1 MILTFYNRSLFAI
14 QRNVASWVALR
25 FFYILTGHT
34 LADEH
39 AVAAA
44 LQRLAKRQAARQY
57 SAQNTGGY
65 QGHNWDDL
73 FKKMDFNQEND
84 SAPYNHD
91 EFISVGDEFSDPW
104 ARDVGKVPRSA
115 QKPHDRHA
123 SANATFETFI
133 NHDQRAASKG
143 HGHMG
148 WFDKTADQVALSTV
162 DAQHAEGKSI
172 HIDLRR
178 QYGVSQE
185 VKSEEKTSGVEVRT
199 PSVSREEY
207 NRHMKL
213 ISEKISEEKLRLQ
226 RQLQQ
231 YPRLP
236 RPPPSRPSPGTK
248 KVVSHKRMIR

>member
-1 MILTFYNRSLFAI
+1 M
-14 QRNVASWVALR
+14 ALS
-25 FFYILTGHT
+25 FFFILTGHT

-57 SAQNTGGY
+57 SAQNTSAY

-104 ARDVGKVPRSA
+104 VRDVGKAPRSA

-133 NHDQRAASKG
+133 NHDQRPASKG

-148 WFDKTADQVALSTV
+148 WLDKTAGQVALSTV
-162 DAQHAEGKSI
+162 DAQHAEEKSI

-178 QYGVSQE
+178 QYSVSQE
-185 VKSEEKTSGVEVRT
+185 VKSEEKTSGVEVKT

-213 ISEKISEEKLRLQ
+213 ISEKLSQEKLRLQ
-226 RQLQQ
+226 KQLQQ

-236 RPPPSRPSPGTK
+236 RPPPSRPSPGTR
-248 KVVSHKRMIR
+248 KVVSHKRMMR

>member
-1 MILTFYNRSLFAI
+1 MRTFYNRSLFAM
-14 QRNVASWVALR
+14 QRNLASWVALS
-25 FFYILTGHT
+25 FFVILTGNT

-39 AVAAA
+39 AVATA
-44 LQRLAKRQAARQY
+44 LQRLAKRQAERQY
-57 SAQNTGGY
+57 SAQNTSGY
-65 QGHNWDDL
+65 RSHNWDDL

-104 ARDVGKVPRSA
+104 ARYVGKASRSA
-115 QKPHDRHA
+115 QKAHDRHA

-133 NHDQRAASKG
+133 NHDQRPASKG
-143 HGHMG
+143 NGHVG
-148 WFDKTADQVALSTV
+148 WFDKTADQVSLSTV
-162 DAQHAEGKSI
+162 DAQRAEEKSI
-172 HIDLRR
+172 HIELRR
-178 QYGVSQE
+178 QYGGTQE
-185 VKSEEKTSGVEVRT
+185 VKSEEKTSGVEVKT

-226 RQLQQ
+226 KQLQQ

-248 KVVSHKRMIR
+248 KVVSHKRMMR

>member
-1 MILTFYNRSLFAI
+1 MRTFYDRSLFAI
-14 QRNVASWVALR
+14 QRNLASWVALS
-25 FFYILTGHT
+25 FFFILTGHT

-57 SAQNTGGY
+57 SAQNTSAY

-104 ARDVGKVPRSA
+104 VRDVGKAPRSA

-133 NHDQRAASKG
+133 NHDQRPASKG

-148 WFDKTADQVALSTV
+148 WLDKTAGQVALSTV
-162 DAQHAEGKSI
+162 DAQHAEEKSI

-178 QYGVSQE
+178 QYSVSQE
-185 VKSEEKTSGVEVRT
+185 VKSEEKTSGVEVKT

-213 ISEKISEEKLRLQ
+213 ISEKLSQEKLRLQ
-226 RQLQQ
+226 KQLQQ

-248 KVVSHKRMIR
+248 KVVSHKRMMR

>member
-1 MILTFYNRSLFAI
+1 
-14 QRNVASWVALR
+14 
-25 FFYILTGHT
+25 
-34 LADEH
+34 
-39 AVAAA
+39 
-44 LQRLAKRQAARQY
+44 
-57 SAQNTGGY
+57 
-65 QGHNWDDL
+65 
-73 FKKMDFNQEND
+73 MDFNQEND
-84 SAPYNHD
+84 ATPYNHD
-91 EFISVGDEFSDPW
+91 EFISVGDEFCDPW

-133 NHDQRAASKG
+133 NHDQRPASKG

-162 DAQHAEGKSI
+162 DAQHAEEKSI

-178 QYGVSQE
+178 QYSVSQE
-185 VKSEEKTSGVEVRT
+185 VKSEEKTSGVKVKT

-213 ISEKISEEKLRLQ
+213 ISEKLSEEKLRLQ
-226 RQLQQ
+226 KQLQQ

-248 KVVSHKRMIR
+248 KVASHKRMMR

>member
-1 MILTFYNRSLFAI
+1 M
-14 QRNVASWVALR
+14 ALS
-25 FFYILTGHT
+25 FFFILTGHR

-57 SAQNTGGY
+57 SAQNTSAY

-104 ARDVGKVPRSA
+104 VRDVGKAPRSA

-133 NHDQRAASKG
+133 NHDQRPASKG

-148 WFDKTADQVALSTV
+148 WLDKTAGQVALSTV
-162 DAQHAEGKSI
+162 DAQHAEEKSI

-178 QYGVSQE
+178 QYSVSQE
-185 VKSEEKTSGVEVRT
+185 VKSEEKTSGVEVKT

-213 ISEKISEEKLRLQ
+213 ISEKLSQEKLRLQ
-226 RQLQQ
+226 KQLQQ

-248 KVVSHKRMIR
+248 KVVSHKRMMR

>member
-1 MILTFYNRSLFAI
+1 
-14 QRNVASWVALR
+14 
-25 FFYILTGHT
+25 
-34 LADEH
+34 
-39 AVAAA
+39 
-44 LQRLAKRQAARQY
+44 
-57 SAQNTGGY
+57 
-65 QGHNWDDL
+65 
-73 FKKMDFNQEND
+73 MDFNQEND

-104 ARDVGKVPRSA
+104 VRDVGKTPRSA

-133 NHDQRAASKG
+133 NHDQRPASKG

-148 WFDKTADQVALSTV
+148 WLDKTADQVALSTV
-162 DAQHAEGKSI
+162 DAQHAEEKSI

-178 QYGVSQE
+178 QYSVSQE
-185 VKSEEKTSGVEVRT
+185 VKSEEKTSGVKVKT

-213 ISEKISEEKLRLQ
+213 ISEKLSQEKLRLQ
-226 RQLQQ
+226 KQLQQ

-248 KVVSHKRMIR
+248 KVVSHKRMMR